1 MPETH
6 VDAAD
11 PPSPAMSSQTKT
23 RRRSDP
29 GESRAVTVA
38 PDRVAIEMR
47 AYELYLEGGACD
59 GNDVSDWLRAEQ
71 ELISPDAEA
80 TRLTRGLNETAGN

>member
-11 PPSPAMSSQTKT
+11 PPPAMSSQTRT

-29 GESRAVTVA
+29 GESRAAKVVS
-38 PDRVAIEMR
+38 DRAMIEVR

-59 GNDVSDWLRAEQ
+59 GNDVADWLRAEQ
-71 ELISPDAEA
+71 ELFSPGAEV

>member
-1 MPETH
+1 MPDTH

-11 PPSPAMSSQTKT
+11 PPSPSMSNQTRT

-29 GESRAVTVA
+29 GESRAAMIV
-38 PDRVAIEMR
+38 PDRAMIEVR

-59 GNDVSDWLRAEQ
+59 GNDVADWLRAEQ
-71 ELISPDAEA
+71 ELFSPDAEV